1 MILNIY
7 KPKGITSFGVVKK
20 IRKIVGE
27 KKVGHGG
34 TLDPF
39 AEGVLIIGT
48 GSNTKDLKKIT
59 DTNKTYTA
67 SIKLGKTTNTLDP
80 EGDVIEKKKIP
91 RLNESKINKVL
102 ESFLGSSMQ
111 TPPMFSAKK
120 IGGVKLYEL
129 ARKNIIVDRKPTQIN
144 ISDINLISFN
154 ETNIEFT
161 VSCSKGTY
169 IRVLGKDIAEKLGI
183 DISTVSRSTRGKYVD
198 TPYGVFELKYY
209 LSESITLGCG
219 KNVATFNIKRSLEK
233 IILNEDKDNPYN
245 DDILVSKL
253 ADENFKLARRTVAK
267 YRDQLGYP
275 VARLRKKI

>member
-48 GSNTKDLKKIT
+48 GSDTKELKKIT
-59 DTNKTYTA
+59 DTDKTYTA

-80 EGDVIEKKKIP
+80 EGDVIKKKRIP
-91 RLNESKINKVL
+91 RISESKINKVL
-102 ESFLGSSMQ
+102 KSFLGASMQ

-120 IGGVKLYEL
+120 IGGIKLYEL

-144 ISDINLISFN
+144 ISDINLINFN
-154 ETNIEFT
+154 ETNIVFT
-161 VSCSKGTY
+161 VACSKGTY
-169 IRVLGKDIAEKLGI
+169 IRVLGKEIAEKLGTVGYLNSLIRTRVGEYLI
-183 DISTVSRSTRGKYVD
+183 DDSVS
-198 TPYGVFELKYY
+198 
-209 LSESITLGCG
+209 
-219 KNVATFNIKRSLEK
+219 
-233 IILNEDKDNPYN
+233 LNH
-245 DDILVSKL
+245 
-253 ADENFKLARRTVAK
+253 FKLSWKSYAH
-267 YRDQLGYP
+267 
-275 VARLRKKI
+275 

>member
-59 DTNKTYTA
+59 DTNKTYTT

-102 ESFLGSSMQ
+102 ESFLGSSLQ
-111 TPPMFSAKK
+111 IPPMFSAKK

-129 ARKNIIVDRKPTQIN
+129 ARKNIIVDRSPTQIK
-144 ISDINLISFN
+144 ISDINLINFN
-154 ETNIEFT
+154 ETNIVFT

-169 IRVLGKDIAEKLGI
+169 IRVLGKEIAEKLG
-183 DISTVSRSTRGKYVD
+183 TVGYLNSLIRTRVGEYFINDSV
-198 TPYGVFELKYY
+198 PL
-209 LSESITLGCG
+209 
-219 KNVATFNIKRSLEK
+219 
-233 IILNEDKDNPYN
+233 DK
-245 DDILVSKL
+245 
-253 ADENFKLARRTVAK
+253 FKLSWKSYAH
-267 YRDQLGYP
+267 
-275 VARLRKKI
+275 

>member
-48 GSNTKDLKKIT
+48 GSDTKELKKIT
-59 DTNKTYTA
+59 DTDKTYTA
-67 SIKLGKTTNTLDP
+67 SIELGKTTNTLDP

-91 RLNESKINKVL
+91 RLSESKINKVL
-102 ESFLGSSMQ
+102 ESFLGTSMQ

-144 ISDINLISFN
+144 ISDINLINFN
-154 ETNIEFT
+154 ETNIVFT

-169 IRVLGKDIAEKLGI
+169 IRVLGKEIAEKLGTVGYLNSLIRTRVGEYFI
-183 DISTVSRSTRGKYVD
+183 DDSVS
-198 TPYGVFELKYY
+198 
-209 LSESITLGCG
+209 
-219 KNVATFNIKRSLEK
+219 
-233 IILNEDKDNPYN
+233 LNQ
-245 DDILVSKL
+245 
-253 ADENFKLARRTVAK
+253 FKLSWKSYAH
-267 YRDQLGYP
+267 
-275 VARLRKKI
+275 

>member
-48 GSNTKDLKKIT
+48 GSDTKELKKIT
-59 DTNKTYTA
+59 DTDKTYTA
-67 SIKLGKTTNTLDP
+67 SIELGKTTNTLDP

-91 RLNESKINKVL
+91 RLSKSKINKVL
-102 ESFLGSSMQ
+102 ESFLGASMQ

-144 ISDINLISFN
+144 ISDINLINFN
-154 ETNIEFT
+154 ETNIVFT

-169 IRVLGKDIAEKLGI
+169 IRVLGKEIAEKLG
-183 DISTVSRSTRGKYVD
+183 TVGYLNSLIRTRVGEYFINDSV
-198 TPYGVFELKYY
+198 PL
-209 LSESITLGCG
+209 
-219 KNVATFNIKRSLEK
+219 
-233 IILNEDKDNPYN
+233 DK
-245 DDILVSKL
+245 
-253 ADENFKLARRTVAK
+253 FKLSWKSYAH
-267 YRDQLGYP
+267 
-275 VARLRKKI
+275 

>member
-48 GSNTKDLKKIT
+48 GSDTKELKKIT
-59 DTNKTYTA
+59 NTDKAYTA
-67 SIKLGKTTNTLDP
+67 SIELGKTTDTLDP
-80 EGDVIEKKKIP
+80 EGDVLEKKKIP
-91 RLNESKINKVL
+91 RLTESKINKVL
-102 ESFLGSSMQ
+102 ESFLGPSMQ

-129 ARKNIIVDRKPTQIN
+129 ARKNIIVDREPAQIN
-144 ISDINLISFN
+144 ISDISLINFN
-154 ETNIEFT
+154 GTNIVFT

-169 IRVLGKDIAEKLGI
+169 IRVLGKEIAEKLDTVGYLNSLIRTRVGEYLI
-183 DISTVSRSTRGKYVD
+183 DQSVS
-198 TPYGVFELKYY
+198 L
-209 LSESITLGCG
+209 
-219 KNVATFNIKRSLEK
+219 
-233 IILNEDKDNPYN
+233 
-245 DDILVSKL
+245 
-253 ADENFKLARRTVAK
+253 
-267 YRDQLGYP
+267 DQL
-275 VARLRKKI
+275 KMSWKS

>member
-48 GSNTKDLKKIT
+48 GSDTKELKKIT
-59 DTNKTYTA
+59 DTDKTYTA
-67 SIKLGKTTNTLDP
+67 SIELGKTTNTLDP

-91 RLNESKINKVL
+91 RLSESKINKVL
-102 ESFLGSSMQ
+102 KSFLGSSMQ

-129 ARKNIIVDRKPTQIN
+129 ARKNIIVDREPTQIN
-144 ISDINLISFN
+144 ISDISLINFN
-154 ETNIEFT
+154 ETNIVFT

-169 IRVLGKDIAEKLGI
+169 IRVLGKEIAEKLGTVGYLNSLIRTRVGEYFI
-183 DISTVSRSTRGKYVD
+183 DDSVS
-198 TPYGVFELKYY
+198 
-209 LSESITLGCG
+209 
-219 KNVATFNIKRSLEK
+219 
-233 IILNEDKDNPYN
+233 LNQ
-245 DDILVSKL
+245 
-253 ADENFKLARRTVAK
+253 FKLSWKSYAH
-267 YRDQLGYP
+267 
-275 VARLRKKI
+275 

>member
-48 GSNTKDLKKIT
+48 GNDTKELKKIT
-59 DTNKTYTA
+59 DTDKTYTA
-67 SIKLGKTTNTLDP
+67 SLVLGKTTNTLDL
-80 EGDVIEKKKIP
+80 EGDVIKKKKIP
-91 RLNESKINKVL
+91 ILSESKINKVL
-102 ESFLGSSMQ
+102 ESFLGTSMQ

-144 ISDINLISFN
+144 ISDISINNFN
-154 ETNIEFT
+154 ETNIVFT

-169 IRVLGKDIAEKLGI
+169 IRVLGKEIAEKLG
-183 DISTVSRSTRGKYVD
+183 TVGHLDSLIRTRVGEYV
-198 TPYGVFELKYY
+198 
-209 LSESITLGCG
+209 
-219 KNVATFNIKRSLEK
+219 IKDSVSL
-233 IILNEDKDNPYN
+233 DQ
-245 DDILVSKL
+245 
-253 ADENFKLARRTVAK
+253 FKLLWKSYTH
-267 YRDQLGYP
+267 
-275 VARLRKKI
+275 

>member
-48 GSNTKDLKKIT
+48 GSDTKELKKIT
-59 DTNKTYTA
+59 NTDKTYTA
-67 SIKLGKTTNTLDP
+67 SIELGKTTNTLDP

-91 RLNESKINKVL
+91 RLSESKINKVL

-129 ARKNIIVDRKPTQIN
+129 ARKNIIVDREPTQIN
-144 ISDINLISFN
+144 ISDINLINFN
-154 ETNIEFT
+154 ETNIVFT

-169 IRVLGKDIAEKLGI
+169 IRVLGKEIAEKLGTVGYLNSLIRTRVGEYLI
-183 DISTVSRSTRGKYVD
+183 DHSVSLD
-198 TPYGVFELKYY
+198 Q
-209 LSESITLGCG
+209 
-219 KNVATFNIKRSLEK
+219 
-233 IILNEDKDNPYN
+233 
-245 DDILVSKL
+245 
-253 ADENFKLARRTVAK
+253 FKLSWKSYAH
-267 YRDQLGYP
+267 
-275 VARLRKKI
+275 

>member
-48 GSNTKDLKKIT
+48 GSDTKELKKIT
-59 DTNKTYTA
+59 DTDKTYTA
-67 SIKLGKTTNTLDP
+67 SIELGKTTNTLDP

-91 RLNESKINKVL
+91 RLSESKINKVL
-102 ESFLGSSMQ
+102 KSFLGSSMQ

-129 ARKNIIVDRKPTQIN
+129 ARKNIIVDREPTQIN
-144 ISDINLISFN
+144 ISDINLINFN
-154 ETNIEFT
+154 ETNIVFT

-169 IRVLGKDIAEKLGI
+169 IRVLGKEIAEKLDTVGYLNSLIRTRVGEYFI
-183 DISTVSRSTRGKYVD
+183 DDSVSLD
-198 TPYGVFELKYY
+198 Q
-209 LSESITLGCG
+209 
-219 KNVATFNIKRSLEK
+219 
-233 IILNEDKDNPYN
+233 
-245 DDILVSKL
+245 
-253 ADENFKLARRTVAK
+253 FKLSWKSYAH
-267 YRDQLGYP
+267 
-275 VARLRKKI
+275 

>member
-7 KPKGITSFGVVKK
+7 KPKGITSFGVVKE

-27 KKVGHGG
+27 RKVGHGG

-48 GSNTKDLKKIT
+48 GNDTKELKKIT
-59 DTNKTYTA
+59 DTDKTYTA

-91 RLNESKINKVL
+91 RLNVSKVNKVL
-102 ESFLGSSMQ
+102 ETFLGSSMQ

-144 ISDINLISFN
+144 ISNINLI
-154 ETNIEFT
+154 NINKNNIVFT

-169 IRVLGKDIAEKLGI
+169 IRVLGKEIAEKLG
-183 DISTVSRSTRGKYVD
+183 TVGYLNSLMRTRVGEYFIEDSV
-198 TPYGVFELKYY
+198 
-209 LSESITLGCG
+209 
-219 KNVATFNIKRSLEK
+219 SL
-233 IILNEDKDNPYN
+233 DQ
-245 DDILVSKL
+245 
-253 ADENFKLARRTVAK
+253 FKFSWKSYAH
-267 YRDQLGYP
+267 
-275 VARLRKKI
+275 